1 MTEQEC
7 SCTSLPKTMINMQKL
22 NIMIMNKN
30 KKELLTITHPFEP
43 VYNAK
48 SKILILGTMA
58 SPKSREYGF
67 FYGHPQNNFWRVL
80 ENIFDAKLPDG
91 IEEKKEFL
99 LKNNIAVWDVLHSC
113 QILGADDGS
122 IKNPV
127 VNDFTPILKNS
138 KIKTVFTTGMTA
150 TKIYNKYC
158 AEKTGI
164 SAIYL
169 PSTSPANRK
178 YYNFDGLVKEYNK
191 IKLYL

>member
-1 MTEQEC
+1 
-7 SCTSLPKTMINMQKL
+7 
-22 NIMIMNKN
+22 MNK
-30 KKELLTITHPFEP
+30 KQLIAITHPFEP
-43 VYNAK
+43 VYNAS

-80 ENIFDAKLPDG
+80 ANIFNVKLPETIDD
-91 IEEKKEFL
+91 KKSFL
-99 LKNNIAVWDVLHSC
+99 LGNNIAVWDVLHSC
-113 QILGADDGS
+113 EISGADDNS

-127 VNDFTPILKNS
+127 VNDFFEILANS
-138 KIKTVFTTGMTA
+138 QIKAVFTTGMTA

-164 SAIYL
+164 PAIYL

-178 YYNFDGLVKEYNK
+178 YYDFGGLVNEYGV
-191 IKLYL
+191 IKKYL

>member
-1 MTEQEC
+1 M
-7 SCTSLPKTMINMQKL
+7 K
-22 NIMIMNKN
+22 KN

-48 SKILILGTMA
+48 SKILILGTMP

-80 ENIFDAKLPDG
+80 AKIFDVNLPYS
-91 IEEKKEFL
+91 IEDKKKFL
-99 LKNNIAVWDVLHSC
+99 LENNIALWDVLQSC
-113 QILGADDGS
+113 QISGAEDGS

-127 VNDFTPILKNS
+127 VNDFTQILKES
-138 KIKTVFTTGMTA
+138 EIKSVFATGVA
-150 TKIYNKYC
+150 AAKIYNKYC
-158 AEKTGI
+158 AEKNGI

-178 YYNFDGLVKEYNK
+178 YYNFESLVKEYGI

>member
-1 MTEQEC
+1 
-7 SCTSLPKTMINMQKL
+7 
-22 NIMIMNKN
+22 MNKN
-30 KKELLTITHPFEP
+30 KKELITITHPFEP
-43 VYNAK
+43 VYDSH

-58 SPKSREYGF
+58 SPKSIEYGF

-80 ENIFDAKLPDG
+80 ANIFDVGLPESIDD
-91 IEEKKEFL
+91 KKILL

-113 QILGADDGS
+113 QISGADDSS

-127 VNDFTPILKNS
+127 VNDFSEILAKS
-138 KIKTVFTTGMTA
+138 KIKAIFTAGMTA

-158 AEKTGI
+158 FEKTGI

-178 YYNFDGLVKEYNK
+178 YYNFDSLVKEYNI
-191 IKLYL
+191 IKKYL

>member
-1 MTEQEC
+1 M
-7 SCTSLPKTMINMQKL
+7 
-22 NIMIMNKN
+22 N
-30 KKELLTITHPFEP
+30 KKELITITHPFEP
-43 VYNAK
+43 VYDSQ

-80 ENIFDAKLPDG
+80 ANIFDTDVKTLES
-91 IEEKKEFL
+91 IEEKKKFL
-99 LKNNIAVWDVLHSC
+99 LENNIAVWDVLRSC
-113 QILGADDGS
+113 QISGADDGS

-127 VNDFTPILKNS
+127 VNDFSDIFANS

-158 AEKTGI
+158 SEKTGI
-164 SAIYL
+164 TAIYL

-178 YYNFDGLVKEYNK
+178 YYNFDGLVREYIKLKEY
-191 IKLYL
+191 L